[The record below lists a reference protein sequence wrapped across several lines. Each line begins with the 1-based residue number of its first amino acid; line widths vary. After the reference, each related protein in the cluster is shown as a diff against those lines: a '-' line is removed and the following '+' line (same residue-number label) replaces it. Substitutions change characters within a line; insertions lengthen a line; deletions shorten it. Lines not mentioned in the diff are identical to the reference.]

1 MVFKKFLSIV
11 YCLLV
16 SLILNAQVK
25 KPTLM
30 ILPSDNW
37 CIQRY
42 FYKEINNQGNIIK
55 IPDYKMVFQEDQE
68 IGQVI
73 SKIGSMMIEA
83 GYPLKDAETEIRA
96 LEKQNTIDEVI
107 SNSNGGNNL
116 NKSILDQILSS
127 SKSDILIQIWW
138 QVNKKS
144 SSINEIKFTIEAID
158 SYTNKRIS
166 SATGISDLGQ
176 GHSIS
181 ETLFSTIQ
189 NNISLFT
196 NQIQD
201 HFDNLFKNGREVKL
215 QIKVFKDWGNN
226 LETEFHNKSLNEIIE
241 EWLQENTVNSK
252 YNISSYTENL
262 MNIEEVRI
270 PILDKNNRGVDTR
283 SFLRNLQNHLKNQPY
298 TIPSKLISS
307 GIGEATLIIGDK

>member
-166 SATGISDLGQ
+166 AATGISDLGQ

-283 SFLRNLQNHLKNQPY
+283 SFLRNSCLSY
-298 TIPSKLISS
+298 TVYLFH
-307 GIGEATLIIGDK
+307 